1 MQSFLY
7 LIGSGTT
14 TPNIAQEI
22 AASQENLIILG
33 GTASDP
39 ALNMSVANPN
49 GNKLILGYTDLTEA
63 SKWEEPSLFS
73 GTSLP
78 SWFGNAN
85 PNWPGCYSV
94 QYWNP
99 AWEQVLFAR
108 INQLVSQ
115 GYNGIFLDVASGDS
129 EWAAGNSFGNPTNT
143 NATQQLATLIT
154 DIRGYVNSLHLATP
168 FYIVANDPQTVALQ
182 DPAALKS
189 LDAIFNET
197 LYYGSTGAGGTVTP
211 YALPSSS
218 QDYVENV
225 VGPAYNAS
233 GVPVLGSDYPTTS
246 NLAQD
251 FQSFAAYSA
260 MGWIPSVVNAAN
272 TTSTLTSGPY
282 MAMAVAANPTVQGSL
297 NLVNFLS
304 GGLVANA
311 TLIGGNQ
318 GDFFIGGPGQNTIRA
333 GSGNDTIYAH
343 PAAAGLKGV
352 LSFQLAGDW
361 LGSHSAPTL
370 EVLVNGHVVQ
380 APLAIT
386 QNMNASGYS
395 WQTVTVSTA
404 GLGPITSVELLAGG
418 TSWTSSSNYDL
429 LFLKSASY
437 EGHSIPISQLT
448 YSSGAGISS
457 GSSVASLGVNGNATL
472 AGSNLPAST
481 FLANTSDV
489 IDGGAGTNTVVYRAA
504 STQYDI
510 VREANGK
517 VLVTALATAEGPDL
531 ISNIQTLQFAD
542 KSIAIASTPTAA
554 PAYAAVA
561 GQALSVS
568 AASGVLAATTDYN
581 GLTLTAS
588 LAANGG
594 PAHGTLTL
602 NANGSFTYT
611 ANAGYVGTDSFTY
624 LAKDGLSA
632 GTPITVTLNVAAGSA
647 SPPVTHAAS
656 YNDQAGHTLS
666 VAAASG
672 VLSTDTDPNGLAMTA
687 SLATNGGPSHGTLTL
702 NADGSFTYTPTL
714 GFAGTDSFTY
724 VASDSQGSSTPT
736 TVTLNV
742 AAGTVATQAASYGA
756 NAGHALTVNAA
767 SGVLAGDT
775 DPNGLA
781 MTATL
786 AQNGGPQHGAL
797 TLNADGSFTYTPTAG
812 YAGTDSFTYIA
823 SDSLGSSAPTTVTLN
838 VAAGTIATQA
848 ASYGAN
854 AGHAL
859 TVNAASGVLAGD
871 TDPNGLAMTATL
883 ATNGG
888 PQHGA
893 LTLNADGSFTYT
905 PTAGYAGTDSF
916 TYIASDGLGSSAPT
930 TVTLNVAAQAPT
942 TQAASYGA
950 NAGHVLTEAAA
961 QGVLAGASDPNGL
974 TLTAALAQNG
984 GPQHGALVLNADGSF
999 TYTPNAGFAG
1009 TDSFTYIASDS
1020 LGSSAPTTVTLNVAA
1035 GTIATQ
1041 AGAYSAHAGRTL
1053 TVAPSSGILTHDTDP
1068 NGLAMTASLATNGGP
1083 AHGTLTL
1090 NADGSFTYTPTL
1102 GFAGSDHFTYI
1113 ASDSLGSSAPTTVT
1127 LNVVDP
1133 PPTAN
1138 PDTYAI
1144 AGDKAATVAAA
1155 QGVLAN
1161 DVDNNGLSL
1170 TAVLAQN
1177 GGPSHGTLTLN
1188 ANGSFTYTPTL
1199 GFVGTDSFT
1208 YLAQDSLSSTP
1219 TTVTLNVAA
1228 QNITG
1233 GTGGDT
1239 YHVYNSADQIT
1250 VAAGTP
1256 NESVIATCDYVLPAN
1271 IQNLTVNG
1279 SGLTGAGNAMND
1291 TLTSLGGPNTLVAG
1305 TGVDTFYVNNTG
1317 DVVIN
1322 TTSQQ
1327 HDVIISS
1334 VSYALP
1340 TGVHSL
1346 RLITPGTTAIGNA
1359 AGGNYLTSVNGGDTL
1374 VGGAGG
1380 NDVFSVSH
1388 SNDIIQVAAGTPNE
1402 TVNAWCSY
1410 TLSDNVQNLVGK
1422 TANAVTLVG
1431 NTMNNVITAG
1441 SGADTLTGGGGAD
1454 TFVANIAAHAT
1465 TITDFTAADRIDISA
1480 FLNSGLHPTFTD
1492 HGTYSTVDFSNGEHI
1507 TLLGVHAS
1515 SLSLSD
1521 HFIV

>member
-1 MQSFLY
+1 MTITLSQVQSLLY
-7 LIGSGTT
+7 LSTASASTT
-14 TPNIAQEI
+14 NIASEI
-22 AASQENLIILG
+22 ANASQQLIILA
-33 GTASDP
+33 GTANDP
-39 ALNMSVANPN
+39 TLNMSVANPN
-49 GNKLILGYTDLTEA
+49 GSKIILDYTDLTEA

-78 SWFGNAN
+78 SWFGKAN
-85 PNWPGCYSV
+85 PNWPGVYSV

-99 AWEQVLFAR
+99 AWEQVLFGR
-108 INQLVSQ
+108 INQLVAQ
-115 GYNGIFLDVASGDS
+115 GYNGIFLDAAAGDT
-129 EWAAGNSFGNPTNT
+129 EWAAGNSLGNPTNA
-143 NATQQLATLIT
+143 NATQELGTLIT
-154 DIRGYVNSLHLATP
+154 DLRAYVNSLHLATP
-168 FYIVANDPQTVALQ
+168 FYIVANNPQGVALQ

-189 LDAIFNET
+189 LDGIFSET
-197 LYYGSTGAGGTVTP
+197 LYYGSTGTGSGATP
-211 YALPSSS
+211 VALPASN
-218 QDYVENV
+218 QNYIENV

-233 GVPVLGSDYPTTS
+233 GLPVFGNDYPTTS

-272 TTSTLTSGPY
+272 TVQTLTSGPY

-724 VASDSQGSSTPT
+724 VAKDS
-736 TVTLNV
+736 
-742 AAGTVATQAASYGA
+742 
-756 NAGHALTVNAA
+756 H
-767 SGVLAGDT
+767 
-775 DPNGLA
+775 
-781 MTATL
+781 
-786 AQNGGPQHGAL
+786 
-797 TLNADGSFTYTPTAG
+797 
-812 YAGTDSFTYIA
+812 
-823 SDSLGSSAPTTVTLN
+823 GSSAPTTVTLN
-838 VAAGTIATQA
+838 VI
-848 ASYGAN
+848 
-854 AGHAL
+854 
-859 TVNAASGVLAGD
+859 
-871 TDPNGLAMTATL
+871 
-883 ATNGG
+883 
-888 PQHGA
+888 
-893 LTLNADGSFTYT
+893 
-905 PTAGYAGTDSF
+905 
-916 TYIASDGLGSSAPT
+916 
-930 TVTLNVAAQAPT
+930 
-942 TQAASYGA
+942 
-950 NAGHVLTEAAA
+950 
-961 QGVLAGASDPNGL
+961 
-974 TLTAALAQNG
+974 
-984 GPQHGALVLNADGSF
+984 
-999 TYTPNAGFAG
+999 
-1009 TDSFTYIASDS
+1009 
-1020 LGSSAPTTVTLNVAA
+1020 
-1035 GTIATQ
+1035 
-1041 AGAYSAHAGRTL
+1041 
-1053 TVAPSSGILTHDTDP
+1053 
-1068 NGLAMTASLATNGGP
+1068 
-1083 AHGTLTL
+1083 
-1090 NADGSFTYTPTL
+1090 
-1102 GFAGSDHFTYI
+1102 
-1113 ASDSLGSSAPTTVT
+1113 
-1127 LNVVDP
+1127 DP
-1133 PPTAN
+1133 PPTTHS
-1138 PDTYAI
+1138 DTYAI
-1144 AGDKAATVAAA
+1144 AGDKANAVAAA

-1161 DVDNNGLSL
+1161 DIDNDGLTM
-1170 TAVLAQN
+1170 TATLATN

-1188 ANGSFTYTPTL
+1188 ADGSFTYTPTL

-1208 YLAQDSLSSTP
+1208 YLAQDSLGVSTP

-1228 QNITG
+1228 QHITG

-1250 VAAGTP
+1250 VAAGTL

-1380 NDVFSVSH
+1380 NDVFTVSH

-1402 TVNAWCSY
+1402 TVDAWCSY
-1410 TLSDNVQNLVGK
+1410 TLSANVQNLVGK